1 MSPGCHD
8 VGIGLA
14 AFNPRRRWPII
25 RVMPPAGTIAAPHE
39 GRIHVPATRVPP
51 RVSHAGRPRLEAVP
65 VQEPI
70 AGSGLSLRGLFMLMR
85 PRQWTKSVLVF
96 GAPAAA
102 GIIFTAGPLVS
113 CLLAA
118 VAFCLVASA
127 VYCMNDA
134 RDVAEDR
141 LHPTKRRRP
150 VAAGLVSVRQA
161 WTLGAV
167 LLVAGLALGAALNL
181 ACGGVLALYVLA
193 QVAYSFGAKAEPVVE
208 LVIVASGF
216 VMRMLVGGLAAGV
229 ALSAWFLT
237 VAAGGA
243 LLVVTSKRLAERKR
257 MGAGAGEHRAVL
269 AHYSEPFLRMLV
281 GICGTIVILGY
292 ALWAFGGIQGV
303 TVGTGAA
310 TLLLQLSTVPFLTA
324 VLRFVLIADQG
335 EGGEPEEVVLRHR
348 ALQVMGAVWV
358 LLFLAGT
365 TVG

>member
-1 MSPGCHD
+1 MNH
-8 VGIGLA
+8 VGLGRF
-14 AFNPRRRWPII
+14 AFTKLKPMPMIM
-25 RVMPPAGTIAAPHE
+25 VMPPVGAIAVPHD
-39 GRIHVPATRVPP
+39 GRIRVP
-51 RVSHAGRPRLEAVP
+51 STHADRRRAPLHTAPEPP
-65 VQEPI
+65 VVVVAP
-70 AGSGLSLRGLFMLMR
+70 SGVSLRALFMLMR

-102 GIIFTAGPLVS
+102 GIIFTTGAMIS

-118 VAFCLVASA
+118 VAFALVASA

-134 RDVAEDR
+134 RDVAQDR
-141 LHPTKRRRP
+141 LHPTKRNRP
-150 VAAGLVSVRQA
+150 IAAGLVSVRQG
-161 WTLGAV
+161 WILGAV
-167 LLVAGLALGAALNL
+167 LLAGGLAIGTAIAPLCGA
-181 ACGGVLALYVLA
+181 VLAIYVAA
-193 QVAYSFGAKAEPVVE
+193 QIAYSFGAKTEPVVE

-216 VMRMLVGGLAAGV
+216 VLRMIAGGLAAGV

-243 LLVVTSKRLAERKR
+243 LLVVTSKRLAELKK
-257 MGAGAGEHRAVL
+257 MGTGAGSHRAVL
-269 AHYSEPFLRMLV
+269 AEYGEPFLRMLV

-303 TVGTGAA
+303 TVDTGAQ

-324 VLRFVLIADQG
+324 VLRFVLIADKG
-335 EGGEPEEVVLRHR
+335 EGGEPEDVVLKHR
-348 ALQVMGAVWV
+348 ALQVMGTVWV

>member
-1 MSPGCHD
+1 M
-8 VGIGLA
+8 
-14 AFNPRRRWPII
+14 I
-25 RVMPPAGTIAAPHE
+25 REMPPAGTIALPHD
-39 GRIHVPATRVPP
+39 GRVRVPATRLPNVAERTHLRTVP
-51 RVSHAGRPRLEAVP
+51 EAP
-65 VQEPI
+65 VAP
-70 AGSGLSLRGLFMLMR
+70 SGLSLRGLFMLMR

-102 GIIFTAGPLVS
+102 GVIFTADAFLS
-113 CLLAA
+113 CLVAA
-118 VAFCLVASA
+118 VAFSLVSSA

-141 LHPTKRRRP
+141 LHPKKRKRP
-150 VAAGLVSVRQA
+150 VAAGLVSVPQA
-161 WTLGAV
+161 WALGAV
-167 LLVAGLALGAALNL
+167 LLVAGLAIGTLAAPLAGA
-181 ACGGVLALYVLA
+181 VLALYVA
-193 QVAYSFGAKAEPVVE
+193 SQAAYSFGAKHEPVVE
-208 LVIVASGF
+208 LVIVGSGF
-216 VMRMLVGGLAAGV
+216 VLRMVAGGLAAGV

-243 LLVVTSKRLAERKR
+243 LLVVTSKRLAEMKR
-257 MGAGAGEHRAVL
+257 MGAGAGSHRAVL

-303 TVGTGAA
+303 TVKTGAA

-324 VLRFVLIADQG
+324 ILRFVLIADKG
-335 EGGEPEEVVLRHR
+335 EGGEPEEVVLQHR